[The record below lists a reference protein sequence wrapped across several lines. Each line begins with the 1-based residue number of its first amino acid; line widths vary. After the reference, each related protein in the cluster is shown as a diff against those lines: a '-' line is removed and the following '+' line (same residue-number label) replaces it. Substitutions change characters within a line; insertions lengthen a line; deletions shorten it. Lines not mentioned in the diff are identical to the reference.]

1 MSGKFGDIIRKAR
14 ESEQEPENQ
23 NAGKPE
29 SQKESRE
36 SVLVVEKE
44 KDVNLSIKVPEPLRR
59 HWVSEAKRQGTSLT
73 AAITEALI
81 EKFGKPD

>member
-14 ESEQEPENQ
+14 ESEQEPESQ

-29 SQKESRE
+29 NQKEGQE